1 MLLLCKVCIENIAK
15 TKYSNGNIRAS
26 IRMFT
31 PQDDGSKVDSIV
43 KLKQANVISGE
54 TASDESPYASNNE
67 EIRKKREKDA
77 EIEHERKMD
86 NTRNINPLFGEE

>member
-1 MLLLCKVCIENIAK
+1 
-15 TKYSNGNIRAS
+15 
-26 IRMFT
+26 MFT

-67 EIRKKREKDA
+67 GD
-77 EIEHERKMD
+77 
-86 NTRNINPLFGEE
+86 